1 MIITIGNINN
11 FNNLMIDINY
21 DVLMMWDVKEVLF
34 CQFDTILQTTYKNQA
49 RLFANNIDEKYP
61 KSKTDEL

>member
-1 MIITIGNINN
+1 
-11 FNNLMIDINY
+11 MIDINY